1 MMKNGTDF
9 ILIYRFKWAKLNTI
23 KAQQKKGEHK
33 KKKYIYIYI
42 LIGYD
47 QINWSRIWIVIKL
60 RFLLTYKV

>member
-9 ILIYRFKWAKLNTI
+9 ILIYRFKWVKLNTI
-23 KAQQKKGEHK
+23 KAHQKKGEPK
-33 KKKYIYIYI
+33 KKKIYI

-60 RFLLTYKV
+60 SFLLTYKV